1 MEIKVLINQDIDEVK
16 VIIESPTTEL
26 ANDVF
31 NQLSDDKP
39 KNVFTVKNNEGVQI
53 VRTEEIEVIEIF
65 TDEIVI
71 SFKSGEQTQFRGRL
85 YKIKDNLDDR
95 QFVQISKSAII
106 NLKQIR
112 RLENSFSGNMDAVL
126 RSGKKQSI
134 SRRYLS
140 NLKLALEQIY

>member
-1 MEIKVLINQDIDEVK
+1 MEIKILINQDIDEVK

-71 SFKSGEQTQFRGRL
+71 SFESGEQTQFRGRL
-85 YKIKDNLDDR
+85 YKIKANLDDR